1 MKIIQ
6 TQHELSVNKKGRR
19 GQYISKMSV
28 RKDKGCEECSR
39 LKEIKETWQVNVVLD
54 PGLDAVLEAENAI

>member
-39 LKEIKETWQVNVVLD
+39 LKEIKET
-54 PGLDAVLEAENAI
+54 